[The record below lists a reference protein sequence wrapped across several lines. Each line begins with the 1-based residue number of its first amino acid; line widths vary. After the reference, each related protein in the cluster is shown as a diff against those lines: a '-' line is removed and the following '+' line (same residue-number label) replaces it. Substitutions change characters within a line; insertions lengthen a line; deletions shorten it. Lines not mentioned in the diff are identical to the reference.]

1 MSTLTFQ
8 AFFISFLL
16 LVFLIE
22 TSGNSISFLAVI
34 IVDVLLV
41 YFNHDKCYN
50 NECIYYYQLH
60 YITFLGRC
68 YLILGNFKDGDLKN
82 GMRFTLCQ
90 NMYCITLHVGKSG
103 QFRLCKVTHFSFIVR
118 FHRWSFSKV
127 EGVFTIRAKVHWQ
140 LRNYTENKNHDM
152 DKCDTHEIC

>member
-41 YFNHDKCYN
+41 YFNYDKCYN
-50 NECIYYYQLH
+50 NGCIYYDQWHCVKLYSLCKSILT
-60 YITFLGRC
+60 YLGIS
-68 YLILGNFKDGDLKN
+68 YKKYFDYFKCWENKDN
-82 GMRFTLCQ
+82 YVFAMSH
-90 NMYCITLHVGKSG
+90 I
-103 QFRLCKVTHFSFIVR
+103 FRLLCDFIDDHFKKWKEFLPY
-118 FHRWSFSKV
+118 
-127 EGVFTIRAKVHWQ
+127 EQ
-140 LRNYTENKNHDM
+140 
-152 DKCDTHEIC
+152 KCIGN

>member
-41 YFNHDKCYN
+41 YFNYDKCYN
-50 NECIYYYQLH
+50 NECIYYDQLH
-60 YITFLGRC
+60 CKKIFRGEKFTRYCEISKMVSPYAKICIVLLYMLENQDNFVFAKSHIFHLLCDFIDDRFQKWKEFLPYEQKC
-68 YLILGNFKDGDLKN
+68 IGN
-82 GMRFTLCQ
+82 
-90 NMYCITLHVGKSG
+90 
-103 QFRLCKVTHFSFIVR
+103 
-118 FHRWSFSKV
+118 
-127 EGVFTIRAKVHWQ
+127 
-140 LRNYTENKNHDM
+140 
-152 DKCDTHEIC
+152 